1 METLRSESVLLA
13 IAKSL
18 RSFIFT
24 ALAVSIPFFL
34 GSLNISTLQTSLII
48 LVSLGISTA
57 YLYIF
62 TSINMKSKQKLVL
75 LSTLFFA
82 ALAFVYFEQN
92 LFALIAAIF
101 VGSISLAGRDLTA
114 NQSIE
119 QYTISTYSEN
129 QKEKNLMFAIY
140 NFGSYGASAV
150 SAGFL
155 FLFGENSY
163 SLIFLVL
170 MVLALIQ
177 VIIYASMKFPDLEK
191 KKQKK
196 ALSDRTVR
204 RNISN
209 LATLFSV
216 DAIGGGLV
224 NTAIISLW
232 FKVVYNITLSQAGL
246 IFVVVNIIT
255 ALSVIGSNF
264 ISNRMGLVKTMV
276 YTHLISNVFLFM
288 IPVFHSL
295 IISEFF
301 LYLRQSTSQ
310 MDVPARDSFVN
321 TFIPKDA
328 RVAGNSTFLAVR
340 NGGQVPGPGLAGIIL
355 EIFPPGVF
363 FAASLTKI
371 AYDLA
376 FFTGYKK
383 HNI

>member
-1 METLRSESVLLA
+1 MLLA